1 MTEFTPQQLER
12 WAEIIAD
19 RADRMPL
26 RIVYMFDKPRL
37 HDGSHC
43 PGLAFE
49 MDGSAPTRMVDRW
62 AIMSVAELAYLGEEL
77 GIPVTQYASAGDDD
91 WPLILEAAKVP
102 KLTLRKVRVLPT
114 P

>member
-1 MTEFTPQQLER
+1 MNEFTPQQLER

-19 RADRMPL
+19 WADRMPM
-26 RIVYMFDKPRL
+26 RIVYVFDKPRL
-37 HDGSHC
+37 HEDTHC
-43 PGLAFE
+43 LGLAFE
-49 MDGSAPTRMVDRW
+49 IDGSAPTRMADRW
-62 AIMSVAELAYLGEEL
+62 ALMSVAELASLGEEL

-102 KLTLRKVRVLPT
+102 KLTLRKVRVVPT

>member
-1 MTEFTPQQLER
+1 MNEFTPQQLER

-19 RADRMPL
+19 WADRMPM
-26 RIVYMFDKPRL
+26 RTVYVFDKPRL
-37 HDGSHC
+37 HEGTHC
-43 PGLAFE
+43 LGLAFE
-49 MDGSAPTRMVDRW
+49 LDGSAPGRMVDRW